1 MKGVCKYT
9 LYVQRRRRQKN
20 YVHKFLPIY
29 LEFELKEAIRAK
41 IRIK

>member
-1 MKGVCKYT
+1 MKGVCKYA

-29 LEFELKEAIRAK
+29 LR
-41 IRIK
+41 IRIKKGNKGKNKD

>member
-1 MKGVCKYT
+1 MQIHTVCTKE
-9 LYVQRRRRQKN
+9 KAPKK
-20 YVHKFLPIY
+20 YVHKFLPVY